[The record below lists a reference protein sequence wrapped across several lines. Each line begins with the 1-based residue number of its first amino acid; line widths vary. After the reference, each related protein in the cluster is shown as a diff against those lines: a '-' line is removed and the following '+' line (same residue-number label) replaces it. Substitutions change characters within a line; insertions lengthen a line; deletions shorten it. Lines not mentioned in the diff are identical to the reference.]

1 MNTPKVIAIVVALNP
16 KENELRA
23 LLEAVAPQVQQ
34 IIVID
39 NGSDL
44 GKLDWMASFI
54 QDLPMEIHTLEQNYG
69 VATAQNKG
77 IALAKQ
83 YGATY
88 VLLLDDDSIPPP
100 EMVSTLLSVTLDKE
114 AAGIRVGSVGP
125 AYEDP
130 THTTSHKS
138 FVDLDDFS
146 LIYRDIN
153 GPENIVSVAYTIA
166 SGSLISIAT
175 LDAVGPMKDELFVDY
190 VDIEWG
196 LRARHLGFQ
205 SFGVCNL
212 LMVHQLGYFTRVV
225 MGKSFRFHNPL
236 RHYYQFRNA
245 IWLYRQPYLSM
256 SNKIG
261 ESYRLM
267 LRFAAC
273 AVLAKERQHNLKMML
288 IGLAHGISGKLGK
301 LGKF

>member
-16 KENELRA
+16 QENELRA
-23 LLEAVAPQVQQ
+23 LLEAVVPQVQQ

-44 GKLDWMASFI
+44 GTLDWMKGFI
-54 QDLPMEIHTLEQNYG
+54 SDLPIEMHTLHQNYG

-77 IALAKQ
+77 IALAKE
-83 YGATY
+83 YGAQY

-100 EMVSTLLSVTLDKE
+100 EMVSTLLLVTLDKE
-114 AAGIRVGSVGP
+114 AAGIKVGSVGP
-125 AYEDP
+125 AYQDL
-130 THTTSHKS
+130 TYATSHKS
-138 FVDLDDFS
+138 FVDLDNFS
-146 LIYRDIN
+146 LIYHDIH
-153 GPENIVSVAYTIA
+153 GPEKIVSVAYTIS
-166 SGSLISIAT
+166 SGSLISMAT

-205 SFGVCNL
+205 SFGVCNV
-212 LMVHQLGYFTRVV
+212 LMVHQLGYFTRVI

-245 IWLYRQPYLSM
+245 IWLYRQPYLST

-261 ESYRLM
+261 ELYRLF

-273 AVLAKERQHNLKMML
+273 AVLAKERQHNLQMML
-288 IGLAHGISGKLGK
+288 RGVAHGITGK

>member
-1 MNTPKVIAIVVALNP
+1 LKAPKVIAIVVALNP
-16 KENELRA
+16 KESELRA
-23 LLEAVAPQVQQ
+23 LLDAVVPQVQQ
-34 IIVID
+34 MIVID

-44 GKLDWMASFI
+44 GNLDWMKNFFSDPPI
-54 QDLPMEIHTLEQNYG
+54 EMHSLIQNYG
-69 VATAQNKG
+69 VATAQNQG
-77 IALAKQ
+77 IALAKK
-83 YGATY
+83 YGAQY

-100 EMVSTLLSVTLDKE
+100 ELVSTLMSVTLDKE

-125 AYEDP
+125 AYQDP
-130 THTTSHKS
+130 TYATSHKS
-138 FVDLDDFS
+138 FVDFDNFS
-146 LIYRDIN
+146 LAYRDIN
-153 GPENIVSVAYTIA
+153 GPENIVSVAYTIS
-166 SGSLISIAT
+166 SGSLISMAT
-175 LDAVGPMKDELFVDY
+175 LDAVGAMKDELFVDY

-212 LMVHQLGYFTRVV
+212 LMVHHLGYFTRII

-261 ESYRLM
+261 GSYRLL

-273 AVLAKERQHNLKMML
+273 AILAKDRQHNLIMML
-288 IGLAHGISGKLGK
+288 RGVAHGVIGK